1 MVDGAVPKA
10 LQLAS
15 SKAPKVGGD
24 TCRRTVNKGG
34 LSCLTGKLS
43 HRPSGIF
50 EQLLVLRHPPLRRG
64 QQEWVCG
71 NSQALTHPFEV
82 CGRRRRRSPC
92 VPDGEG
98 PGWSHS
104 QLPWLGLDGLSPE
117 PGVWRP
123 YLLRNICTFLR

>member
-1 MVDGAVPKA
+1 MKSSMVDGAVPKA

-50 EQLLVLRHPPLRRG
+50 EQLLVLRHPPCEAG
-64 QQEWVCG
+64 AAGV
-71 NSQALTHPFEV
+71 
-82 CGRRRRRSPC
+82 
-92 VPDGEG
+92 
-98 PGWSHS
+98 
-104 QLPWLGLDGLSPE
+104 
-117 PGVWRP
+117 GVWEFP
-123 YLLRNICTFLR
+123 GPNSPL